1 LGEESLLPDTLIRD
15 GQEEPIDILS
25 GGTQEQ
31 VALLVRLAFARML
44 AAAGRVAPVILDDA
58 LVFTDDDRIE
68 RMFDA
73 LHRQAGDLQ
82 IIVLTCRQRAFRDL
96 GGKALRLAAPGNMEP
111 AD

>member
-1 LGEESLLPDTLIRD
+1 
-15 GQEEPIDILS
+15 
-25 GGTQEQ
+25 
-31 VALLVRLAFARML
+31 
-44 AAAGRVAPVILDDA
+44 
-58 LVFTDDDRIE
+58 
-68 RMFDA
+68 MFDA